1 MGFSSD
7 YIIPRQNEETK
18 KVYNEATAN
27 EEAIYTI
34 GINGDPNFED
44 INQLS
49 QDLQAGTGDEKLE
62 ELDNINSQKDKKQ
75 QLESLI
81 QIIESDE
88 YDPATKKEVVNGYK
102 DNEFYITRDKKQ
114 MFIED
119 ISTFTDTIDDETQSE
134 HISIINNQIKNKED
148 FESIKQEK
156 EYAKETIEQL
166 RLPTNSIYE
175 SLPTIPKTKDGRVD
189 WKQWGKQTTGETLG
203 ILNFWSSI
211 PYALTYLNTR
221 WALTAKQKQERG
233 EVNWE
238 EVTADAEQIMQE
250 ADNLWYKF
258 ARNITMEQYADKLG
272 VGDEFREAAT
282 TKALSSIHDGLKFLG
297 KKGTEAGIFSNPEQG
312 ALIIETALV
321 GYPIARRIGKGVK
334 DSFNDNF
341 VVEEFLDGKTGQFK
355 RRTKRKSDLN
365 RDEKIVDG
373 SPLDTIATAN
383 PKAGGEL
390 SLSALLDPTN
400 VIASRLNNK
409 KYNILNDTILNQ
421 ANPMTSDII
430 NTPNLYQ
437 RITNI
442 TKTFEQNYKDN
453 YFNPLVVRPDIVA
466 DTLKPIHAIEDNFNN
481 KFHMSKSPIVIS
493 KDGVQGKMRF
503 GKDQDYLIYSRTEA
517 IDIYQNLEAALKDQY
532 KNTKYKVYIED
543 LETGKQYTPSDLRK
557 ESKFFNIEDYKQSLG
572 KDELTAADLD
582 NYKKNLEGSERSL
595 AVTFEFDFKFNP
607 LDFYLENNNYLVPQT
622 TYLGKDVTKWFT
634 GSLGPHLGS
643 LGAQFSNWLSEGYQ
657 RAADKSNYN
666 SKVIVKEMNKI
677 SKSPYGVL
685 LKDVLNK
692 GYVQQKNFSK
702 DEIAQQYSKFFSYYN
717 KKDKARIL
725 NEIYSDYAVI
735 RTIANLQHLYVNKMV
750 RNDLIRNGFDK
761 AIYRRGKNDQ
771 MLDPIN
777 IKQGQHDYSGVE
789 KAFDYE
795 TGTAVAFQ
803 FSKVKDGIPVDKF
816 GRRIVLLR
824 YPKIEEGTQNSY
836 LEYALVDESKFAI
849 DFLPQSIVKKI
860 DGYMPIVHKAEYF
873 IEYVPNFI
881 YLNGKYID
889 KTLSNNRILL
899 ENYTETLDSA
909 LTEKDAVKLRTMY
922 EQDVPKA
929 ERKQVIQG
937 EEVVEQVPLYKV
949 RVRRTNNTTQDLVK
963 DQELFEVMSRQG
975 RSKSRRMNKNFYDEG
990 IVDPL
995 EALQKATVSLERLN
1009 LLDDFTAQAREGFIK
1024 QYEDHVPR
1032 NAAGEPVF
1040 PRTVEELTNE
1050 SINPDAFRAAKNK
1063 LLYMEKQQTAVSKG
1077 EKIIG
1082 EQISYLLDEME
1093 GFKLTREILKRVP
1106 ELRTLSGR
1114 SLTRA
1119 TNQMASLL
1127 FITLNALRQPFVQT
1141 TQILTHV
1148 GSNIVMPHQAIADVG
1163 LFTAT
1168 MFRLMA
1174 DAPVF
1179 KDTIAGATIKA
1190 IPYTIIGGV
1199 KIPGTSLKIMDNIAE
1214 FEAYYQAFKKSG
1226 LVESA
1231 GLNMMVEDLLH
1242 AKPKGFKQDTII
1254 DTALKGPKTVATAA
1268 GKFFNISEFANRLYF
1283 NGVAYRLMKK
1293 KNQGTIDILDKKVQE
1308 DIFYEG
1314 WRLAGSQT
1322 RQGSFDFQ
1330 HGLTSSLMQYL
1341 AVGQKIANTMLQNTA
1356 TIMTPTERARVL
1368 ISQAVMYGTAGV
1380 YLNNLIE
1387 ELLRKYANLDSVP
1400 IEVVKY
1406 VTMGLAGYG
1415 FSTLVDNAYELLTG
1429 EEVERKSQ
1437 LHYGG
1442 SVTPVGAS
1450 TVPFAWADFVY
1461 EMTDVFTE
1469 KGASFRF
1476 AGLSGIKGIYGAAE
1490 KFAFWLDTK
1499 ETTKEEFPEV
1509 LPRILSFISG
1519 MNNITK
1525 SYIQLASGDIVTS
1538 YGNSLGLEK
1547 TRAEAFAQILGIKTV
1562 QEDLLRKNLMDSGNR
1577 NEHIKIIA
1585 QDLHKKMAEVYL
1597 NPNFGNNDPEQQGE
1611 MKIELVGKILGMLQ
1625 ESGQFTKDEVQDI
1638 RRQITALDKRMTKGR
1653 SATGSILQKLWE
1665 SNNEELSI
1673 DQKKQIEI
1681 LEMNPSE
1688 GAKIL
1693 IKELED
1699 AGAKHKR
1706 REFK

>member
-18 KVYNEATAN
+18 KLYNEATAN

-34 GINGDPNFED
+34 GIDGDPNFED

-62 ELDNINSQKDKKQ
+62 ELDNINNQKDKKQ

-88 YDPATKKEVVNGYK
+88 YDDATKKEVVNGYK
-102 DNEFYITRDKKQ
+102 DNEFFIDRDKKQ

-119 ISTFTDTIDDETQSE
+119 ISTFTDTVDDETQSE
-134 HISIINNQIKNKED
+134 HISIINNQIKNKEE
-148 FESIKQEK
+148 FESVKQEK
-156 EYAKETIEQL
+156 EYAKETMNQL
-166 RLPTNSIYE
+166 MLPNNPIFE
-175 SLPTIPKTKDGRVD
+175 SLPTIPTTKDGRVD
-189 WKQWGKQTTGETLG
+189 WKQWGKQSTGETLG
-203 ILNFWSSI
+203 IVNFITGI

-221 WALTAKQKQERG
+221 WALSAKQKQERG
-233 EVNWE
+233 EVDWE

-250 ADNLWYKF
+250 ADNLWFKF
-258 ARNITMEQYADKLG
+258 ARNITMEQYADQLG
-272 VGDEFREAAT
+272 VGEEFRESAA
-282 TKALSSIHDGLKFLG
+282 TKALSSLHDGMKFLG

-321 GYPIARRIGKGVK
+321 GYPVARRMGKGVK
-334 DSFNDNF
+334 DTFNNNF
-341 VVEEFLDGKTGQFK
+341 VVEEYLDGKTGQFK
-355 RRTKRKSDLN
+355 RRTRRKSDLN

-390 SLSALLDPTN
+390 ALSALLDPTN

-437 RITNI
+437 RVTNI

-453 YFNPLVVRPDIVA
+453 YFNPLVVRPDVVA
-466 DTLKPIHAIEDNFNN
+466 DTFKPIHAIEDNFNN
-481 KFHMSKSPIVIS
+481 RFHMNKSPISLS
-493 KDGVQGKMRF
+493 KDGIEGKMRF
-503 GKDQDYLIYSRTEA
+503 GKDQDYMIYSRTEA
-517 IDIYQNLEAALKDQY
+517 IELFQNLEYALQKQY
-532 KNTKYKVYIED
+532 KDKQYELYIED
-543 LETGKQYTPSDLRK
+543 LETGKKYNPTELRK
-557 ESKFFNIEDYKQSLG
+557 ESKFFNLEDYKKSIG
-572 KDELTAADLD
+572 KEELTVADLD

-595 AVTFEFDFKFNP
+595 AVTFEFSFGFDP
-607 LDFYLENNNYLVPQT
+607 LTYYLESNNYLSPQT
-622 TYLGKDVTKWFT
+622 TYLGVDVTNFFT
-634 GSLGPHLGS
+634 GSLGNHLGS
-643 LGAQFSNWLSEGYQ
+643 LGSQFSSWLSAGYQ

-666 SKVIVKEMNKI
+666 SKVIVKEMNRI

-702 DEIAQQYSKFFSYYN
+702 DDIAQQYSKFFSYYS
-717 KKDKARIL
+717 KKDKTRIL

-750 RNDLIRNGFDK
+750 RNDLVRNGFDK

-771 MLDPIN
+771 MLDPVN
-777 IKQGQHDYSGVE
+777 IKDGQHDYSGVE
-789 KAFDYE
+789 KAYDYE
-795 TGTAVAFQ
+795 SGSAVAFEFNKIQ
-803 FSKVKDGIPVDKF
+803 DGKPVDKY

-836 LEYALVDESKFAI
+836 LEYALVDESKFAV

-873 IEYVPNFI
+873 IEYQPNFI

-889 KTLSNNRILL
+889 RGLSNNRILL

-909 LTEKDAVKLRTMY
+909 LTVKDANKLAAMY
-922 EQDVPKA
+922 ENDVPVA
-929 ERKQVIQG
+929 ERKQIIDG
-937 EEVVEQVPLYKV
+937 EEVIEKVPLYNV
-949 RVRRTNNTTQDLVK
+949 RVRRTNNTTQDLVR

-990 IVDPL
+990 VVDPL
-995 EALQKATVSLERLN
+995 EALQNATVSLERLN
-1009 LLDDFTAQAREGFIK
+1009 LLDDFTAQAREGFIE
-1024 QYEDHVPR
+1024 QYKDHVPR
-1032 NAAGEPVF
+1032 NQAGEPVF

-1050 SINPDAFRAAKNK
+1050 SLNPDAYRAAKNK

-1082 EQISYLLDEME
+1082 EQISYVLDGME
-1093 GFKLTREILKRVP
+1093 RFKLTREVLRQVP
-1106 ELRTLSGR
+1106 ELRGLSGR

-1119 TNQMASLL
+1119 TNQMASLF
-1127 FITLNALRQPFVQT
+1127 FITLNSLRQPFVQT

-1148 GSNIVMPHQAIADVG
+1148 GSNIVVPHQAIADVG

-1168 MFRLMA
+1168 MFRLLA

-1179 KDTIAGATIKA
+1179 KDTLASSVIKA
-1190 IPYTIIGGV
+1190 IPYTIIGGAR
-1199 KIPGTSLKIMDNIAE
+1199 IPGTKLNIMNNITE
-1214 FEAYYQAFKKSG
+1214 FENYYQAFKKSG

-1242 AKPKGFKQDTII
+1242 ARPKGFKQDTII

-1283 NGVAYRLMKK
+1283 NGVAYRLMKNK
-1293 KNQGTIDILDKKVQE
+1293 HTGVLDMTNKVNQEKVW
-1308 DIFYEG
+1308 YEG

-1341 AVGQKIANTMLQNTA
+1341 AVGQKIANTMFQNTA
-1356 TIMTPTERARVL
+1356 TIMTPAERARVL
-1368 ISQAVMYGTAGV
+1368 ITQAVMYGTAGV

-1387 ELLRKYANLDSVP
+1387 ELLRKYTNIDDVP

-1429 EEVERKSQ
+1429 EEVKRKSQ
-1437 LHYGG
+1437 LNYGG

-1450 TVPFAWADFVY
+1450 SVPFAWADFVY
-1461 EMTDVFTE
+1461 EMADLFTE

-1476 AGLSGIKGIYGAAE
+1476 AGLSGIKGIYGALE
-1490 KFAFWLDTK
+1490 KYAFWLDTK
-1499 ETTKEEFPEV
+1499 EVTKEEFPEV
-1509 LPRILSFISG
+1509 LPRMLSFISG

-1547 TRAEAFAQILGIKTV
+1547 TRAEAFAQILGIRTV
-1562 QEDLLRKNLMDSGNR
+1562 QEDLLRKSLMDSGDR
-1577 NEHIKIIA
+1577 NQHIKIIA

-1597 NPNFGNNDPEQQGE
+1597 NPNFGKNDPDQQADI
-1611 MKIELVGKILGMLQ
+1611 KLELVGKILGMLHD
-1625 ESGQFTKDEVQDI
+1625 SGQFTKDEIGEI
-1638 RRQITALDKRMTKGR
+1638 RRQITAFDKRMTRGR

-1665 SNNEELSI
+1665 TNNNELSI
-1673 DQKKQIEI
+1673 DQKKQLEI
-1681 LEMNPSE
+1681 LEMNPSD

-1699 AGAKHKR
+1699 IGGKQKR